1 MLSSI
6 PSHVRHKVAAT
17 AFRGDASLLL
27 NSAVLLVVGGRL
39 EAQSPPLPV
48 TALCD
53 VFSSCNSLF
62 GASITHQFMAYQ
74 IKAK

>member
-27 NSAVLLVVGGRL
+27 NSAVLVGGRL

-53 VFSSCNSLF
+53 VFSSGNSLF
-62 GASITHQFMAYQ
+62 GASITQQFMAYQ